1 MACGLQMG
9 IRVMVGMN
17 NHTSS
22 NLHEPDFECFQV
34 FFFVFVLLG
43 RRVMVG
49 MNNHTSKLLAPDL
62 KCFQDVV
69 QLK

>member
-22 NLHEPDFECFQV
+22 KLHEPDFECFQV
-34 FFFVFVLLG
+34 FFLFLFCFCFVRATRHGGHEQPHLQ
-43 RRVMVG
+43 
-49 MNNHTSKLLAPDL
+49 TA
-62 KCFQDVV
+62 CA
-69 QLK
+69 